1 MPRTIRHFSLHRI
14 ANTELR
20 VVADVEDCGVLPFIQ
35 IEENV
40 IRRYIQQSNW
50 PHHWVMLYILD
61 DFQPL
66 MRQLHSGANKPTLSA
81 GSNNSGYHL
90 TPERAAILND
100 RPLVNLYDL
109 SNLTGCNVFVN
120 CHVMMA
126 TGYWQDHLTIEAL
139 LAHEHAHPL
148 AENEATRAARR
159 LQVKIAE
166 AAIHPANLLAVLTA
180 LVENL
185 CILAPRELFSNQ
197 TTLQNGFVEALFHL
211 NHINVTNTAR
221 GIENRKILL
230 QHLEKEV
237 SAGKLT
243 AQQADLLILGGDWS
257 VHLPLAME
265 IAPFY
270 RAGLHQEAQEL
281 EAILNQI
288 VFPNLD
294 PLTAQVYQKIRD
306 AYIDL
311 QPVESSI
318 LGWTEGVLDI
328 LKSGLA
334 QKGMSL
340 EYQLQMDAQG

>member
-1 MPRTIRHFSLHRI
+1 MSRTIRHFSLHRI

-35 IEENV
+35 IEETV

-66 MRQLHSGANKPTLSA
+66 MRQLRAGVKKETLAAA
-81 GSNNSGYHL
+81 GYRL

-100 RPLVNLYDL
+100 RPIVNLFDL

-120 CHVMMA
+120 CHAMIA
-126 TGYWQDHLTIEAL
+126 AGYWQDHQSIEAL

-148 AENEATRAARR
+148 AENDTTQASRR
-159 LQVKIAE
+159 LQLKIDGAT
-166 AAIHPANLLAVLTA
+166 IHPPKLSAVLTA
-180 LVENL
+180 LLENL
-185 CILAPRELFSNQ
+185 CILAPRELFTNQ
-197 TTLQNGFVEALFHL
+197 TTLQSGFAEALFHL
-211 NHINVTNTAR
+211 NTLNINNTAR
-221 GIENRKILL
+221 GVDNRKILL
-230 QHLEKEV
+230 QQLELEV
-237 SAGKLT
+237 AAGKLT

-270 RAGLHQEAQEL
+270 RAGLNHEAQEL
-281 EAILNQI
+281 EAILNQV

-294 PLTAQVYQKIRD
+294 PLTEQVYKKIQN

-311 QPVESSI
+311 QPDESTIQGWAENI
-318 LGWTEGVLDI
+318 LAI
-328 LKSGLA
+328 LADGLS
-334 QKGMSL
+334 QKGLSV
-340 EYQLQMDAQG
+340 EFQLQMAD